1 MNNQRQE
8 NYKLHLPFQKG
19 VQMGLQTHYGQSPEV
34 LDIRFLELSNLTQ
47 DLRHNPEYQEL
58 FPKFKP

>member
-1 MNNQRQE
+1 
-8 NYKLHLPFQKG
+8 
-19 VQMGLQTHYGQSPEV
+19 
-34 LDIRFLELSNLTQ
+34 LELSNLTQ

>member
-1 MNNQRQE
+1 
-8 NYKLHLPFQKG
+8 
-19 VQMGLQTHYGQSPEV
+19 MGLQTHYGQSPEV

-47 DLRHNPEYQEL
+47 DLRNNPEYQEL